1 MDEHPQDSDTPVT
14 SAQTTDKQDACAV
27 KVPERVQ
34 QALLGLTSFQNKG
47 GLGDL
52 LQTYLTK
59 CNAIGTPTEINHIAQ
74 LKAFRAEVEVDLRR
88 LTFNLNSDVLHLDG
102 LSTLLYHDLLLAQ
115 SKECVKRQV
124 QCNAR
129 ERSIHTMLGE
139 IAALEAEIMA
149 NYYASELKK
158 LDRSIRAR
166 LTMARTVVSKIRLY
180 CLNTYWG
187 KLSGRL

>member
-52 LQTYLTK
+52 LQ
-59 CNAIGTPTEINHIAQ
+59 INHIAQ

-149 NYYASELKK
+149 DYYASELKK